1 VRLFASEALLPS
13 GWAPDVAIE
22 IAPDGTIVGVTQGAT
37 AAASDD
43 TCGPVVPGMPNLHS
57 HAFQRA
63 LAGRVERRGAAGD
76 DFWSW
81 RDAMYGLAARLDPEQ
96 MFALARDVYRAMLVA
111 GYTSVAEFAYVH
123 RDPAGRWYADRAAMS
138 RALIEAARDAGIAI
152 CLLPVLYAHADAGGA
167 PLRDGQRRFA
177 AGPDDVLAIA
187 AELRT
192 SYADDPNVVIGAC
205 AHSLR
210 AVTPG
215 ELDALVEGAPDDVPI
230 HLHVAEQRRE
240 VETVRAALGATP
252 VAWLLAQHDIGP
264 RWCFVHATHIDAS
277 ERTALARSGAVAGLC
292 PTTEANL
299 GDGIFPL
306 AAYLEAGG
314 AFGIGSDSNVSIAPP
329 QELRWLEYVQRLVEE
344 RRIVAARPGE
354 SCGERLYAGAAA
366 GGAQACGLRAG
377 SIAVGA
383 RADLV
388 VLDLQRPAF
397 ARATPDELLDR
408 YLFADDGAVPR
419 DVMVAGRWRVRDG
432 QPTRAVALGRE

>member
-1 VRLFASEALLPS
+1 VRLFAAEALLPG

-22 IAPDGTIVGVTQGAT
+22 IAPDGTIVEITPGAN
-37 AAASDD
+37 ASPSDE
-43 TCGPVVPGMPNLHS
+43 TCGPVLPGMPNLHS

-63 LAGRVERRGAAGD
+63 LAGTVERRGAAGD

-81 RDAMYGLAARLDPEQ
+81 RDAMYALAARLDPDG
-96 MFALARDVYRAMLVA
+96 MFALARDVYAAMLVA

-138 RALIEAARDAGIAI
+138 RALVEAARDAGIAI

-167 PLRDGQRRFA
+167 PLRGDQRRFA

-187 AELRT
+187 ADLRA
-192 SYADDPNVVIGAC
+192 SYAADTNVVIGAC

-210 AVTPG
+210 AVTPD
-215 ELDALVEGAPDDVPI
+215 ELRALVDGAPSDVPI
-230 HLHVAEQRRE
+230 HLHVAEQQRE
-240 VETVRAALGATP
+240 VDAVRAALGATP
-252 VAWLLAQHDIGP
+252 VAWLLAEHSIGP
-264 RWCFVHATHIDAS
+264 RWCLVHATHIDEA
-277 ERTALARSGAVAGLC
+277 ERAALARSGAVAGIC

-306 AAYLEAGG
+306 AAYLGAGG

-329 QELRWLEYVQRLVEE
+329 QELRWLEYVQRLVEQ
-344 RRIVAARPGE
+344 RRIVAARPDE
-354 SCGERLYAGAAA
+354 SCGERLYADAAA
-366 GGAQACGLRAG
+366 GGAQACGLHAG
-377 SIAVGA
+377 RIALGA

-388 VLDLQRPAF
+388 VLDVARPAL
-397 ARATPDELLDR
+397 AGSPPDELLDR
-408 YLFADDGAVPR
+408 YIFADDGAVPR

-432 QPTRAVALGRE
+432 QPTRPAASGRE